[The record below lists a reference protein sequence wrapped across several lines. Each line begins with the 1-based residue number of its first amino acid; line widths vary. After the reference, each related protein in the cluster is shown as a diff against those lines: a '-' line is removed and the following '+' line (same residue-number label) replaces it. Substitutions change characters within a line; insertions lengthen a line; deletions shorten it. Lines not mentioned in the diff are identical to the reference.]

1 MQRLNKKPILK
12 LYSPVFRLKIT
23 FFFSLLFSC
32 LLSWNCTKIDNTN
45 IGSDLLPVVDNVN
58 TFDTLINVIANNFD
72 SADCAEVYP
81 NDDHVLGYISDDPYF
96 GKTTAAIFTELKP
109 AGFPYSFPATA
120 ANMTLDSVV
129 LVLSYKRLYGDSLTP
144 QKVNVYQ
151 VNTGF
156 KFDSSTCSSQA
167 YDPLV
172 LGSKIYIPSRLSD
185 SIFLPNDTSDN
196 QLRITLNNSFG
207 QDLLK
212 QDTTGAFKSDSLF
225 KEFFSGF
232 AIIPDVGF
240 GGNALTY
247 FSLAADT
254 NTKLSL
260 YFKYNNGSIHDTVV
274 NFRLT
279 TTSATANNI
288 VRDSTDAEILN
299 HLGQPPLG
307 NDFVYIQTTPGTY
320 AEIKIP
326 GLIDFPN
333 KIVHR
338 AELVM
343 DQVFSTAPTDG
354 YFTSPSLLHL
364 EIKNSDTSFR
374 PIPCDFNTLSGQPN
388 FGTFGGFRTFAKDH
402 SGNTISRYTF
412 VITRYIQKI
421 ITNGTTNYTLKL
433 SAPDYITNPKSFID
447 ECGQGVSSFFGLFM
461 NYLTVGR
468 VKLGGNVPDYRM
480 RLRIIYS
487 NI

>member
-1 MQRLNKKPILK
+1 M
-12 LYSPVFRLKIT
+12 FRLTIPC
-23 FFFSLLFSC
+23 FFSLLFFC
-32 LLSWNCTKIDNTN
+32 LLSWNCTKIDTTN

-72 SADCAEVYP
+72 STDCAKVYSG
-81 NDDHVLGYISDDPYF
+81 DDHVLGYIGNDPYF

-109 AGFPYSFPATA
+109 ASFPYSFPATE

-129 LVLSYKRLYGDSLTP
+129 LVLSYKRLYGDSVTP

-151 VNTGF
+151 VSTGF
-156 KFDSSTCSSQA
+156 KFDSSTCTSQTF
-167 YDPLV
+167 DPPV
-172 LGSKIYIPSRLSD
+172 LGSKIYLPARLSD
-185 SIFLPNDTSDN
+185 SIFSPNDTSDN
-196 QLRITLNNSFG
+196 QLRITLSNSFG
-207 QDLLK
+207 ENLLK
-212 QDTTGAFKSDSLF
+212 QDTTGGLKSDSLF
-225 KEFFSGF
+225 KEFFNGF
-232 AIIPDVGF
+232 AIVPDVSF

-247 FSLAADT
+247 FSLADT
-254 NTKLSL
+254 NTKLCL
-260 YFKYNNGSIHDTVV
+260 YFKYSNGSIHDTVV

-279 TTSATANNI
+279 SASATANSI
-288 VRDSTDAEILN
+288 VRDSAGSEINN
-299 HLGQPPLG
+299 HLSQPPLG
-307 NDFVYIQTTPGTY
+307 DDFVYIQTTPGTY
-320 AEIKIP
+320 AEIKIT
-326 GLIDFPN
+326 GLTDFPN

-343 DQVFSTAPTDG
+343 DQVFSPAPTDG
-354 YFTSPSLLHL
+354 YFTPPALLHL

-388 FGTFGGFRTFAKDH
+388 FGTFGGFRAFAKDH
-402 SGNTISRYTF
+402 SSNTISRYTF
-412 VITRYIQKI
+412 IITRYVQKI

-433 SAPDYITNPKSFID
+433 SAPDYITNPTGFID
-447 ECGQGVSSFFGLFM
+447 ECGQGVSPFFSLFM

-468 VKLGGNVPDYRM
+468 VKLGGNIPDYRM